1 MRCESWLNNQNLSI
15 PGFHTLRKDRA
26 HARGGGIVVWIRKS
40 LDFETITISLPR
52 NVAEIFRLRL
62 KNCRPKLDVMICFR
76 PPSLKTTLQNWEN
89 IIQCVDVSRAALFMG
104 DFNAHNKSWN
114 CALCDNN
121 GLNFEQAYAAR
132 GLSL

>member
-1 MRCESWLNNQNLSI
+1 MAPLTFKIIFSNAHSVACKFFELQNAAAV
-15 PGFHTLRKDRA
+15 F
-26 HARGGGIVVWIRKS
+26 
-40 LDFETITISLPR
+40 
-52 NVAEIFRLRL
+52 
-62 KNCRPKLDVMICFR
+62 DVIACV
-76 PPSLKTTLQNWEN
+76 NWEN